1 MKFTVQIV
9 SFIIMIII
17 IILYGLLY
25 FYKKFIKNIIDT
37 FLNVNQCNNNI
48 RRRSYGQGWVNLGD
62 DNRITGEQLYNI
74 ENSVLQIN
82 NNTDIDKSNIINSPI
97 DTIYGINKNIEKK
110 KENALLQLNILYLDL
125 DNDMLNRT
133 IMKPGTLPVLP

>member
-1 MKFTVQIV
+1 MKFTVQLV

-17 IILYGLLY
+17 IILYSLLY
-25 FYKKFIKNIIDT
+25 FYNKFVKNIIDT

-48 RRRSYGQGWVNLGD
+48 RRPYGQGWINLGD